1 MSVIDNAGLVVDRKR
16 EMRRVIFSSYLGSA
30 VEFYDFLLYGT
41 AAALVFPTV
50 FFSGLDAVHLGD
62 LLLRHVRR
70 RLSGPPAGRGHLRP
84 LRRPARPQEDA
95 GADDVHHGRRVVPDR
110 PGARLRRDRRR
121 GARSSWSLLRIAR
134 ASRSAASGAAR
145 R

>member
-50 FFSGLDAVHLGD
+50 FFSGLDEFTSVIFSFATFA
-62 LLLRHVRR
+62 
-70 RLSGPPAGRGHLRP
+70 AGYLARP
-84 LRRPARPQEDA
+84 LGGVIFGHFGDRL
-95 GADDVHHGRRVVPDR
+95 GRKKMLVLTMLIMGTASFLIGLV
-110 PGARLRRDRRR
+110 PGASVIGPW
-121 GARSSWSLLRIAR
+121 GAVILILLRIAR